1 VDKEYSHFLVRFIL
15 PPQGNVIVKL
25 LVHPFS
31 NALKKGA
38 QLDKEN
44 LSFIKKLCWAS
55 PFFVAL
61 LLGIYI
67 EEPDIITLV
76 LTLNSLMCTAAF
88 LVVLLGYRY
97 RDEIDTGA
105 VVAFDKNT
113 AKSGGVWGVVG
124 LSIWA
129 AYKAYFGL

>member
-1 VDKEYSHFLVRFIL
+1 MNKEYSHFLVRFIL
-15 PPQGNVIVKL
+15 PPQGNIIVKL

-38 QLDKEN
+38 QLDKVN
-44 LSFIKKLCWAS
+44 LVFIKKMCWLT
-55 PFFVAL
+55 PFLTAILMILYFSERNFVFL
-61 LLGIYI
+61 LLTVGFGIGTWLF
-67 EEPDIITLV
+67 PV
-76 LTLNSLMCTAAF
+76 A
-88 LVVLLGYRY
+88 LLGYRY
-97 RDEIDTGA
+97 RDEIDTGT